1 MYKVFFNRTELLIV
15 EKGQLNNLKFSYEN
29 RIVLEEESF
38 KTDFTS
44 WLKSNEEVSK
54 IIICKNENDYW
65 AEFKK
70 QFLFIEAAGGLVRN
84 ENKELLTIFRNGVWD
99 LPKGKVEKGELI
111 EEAAVREVEEETGVK
126 IHKHYADSI
135 QKVYHVYSLKKKLVL
150 KETSWFIMSAKSMIL
165 LPQREEGIT
174 KVCWMSELDLEKIF
188 AINTYLSIK
197 ILLNY

>member
-65 AEFKK
+65 TEFKK

>member
-29 RIVLEEESF
+29 RIVLEEELF
-38 KTDFTS
+38 KIHFTS
-44 WLKSNEEVSK
+44 WLTSNEEVSK

-126 IHKHYADSI
+126 IHKYYADSI

-188 AINTYLSIK
+188 TINTYLSIK

>member
-29 RIVLEEESF
+29 RIVLEEEPF

-44 WLKSNEEVSK
+44 WLTSNEEVSK

-150 KETSWFIMSAKSMIL
+150 KETSWFIMSAKSMII

>member
-29 RIVLEEESF
+29 RIVLEEEPF

-65 AEFKK
+65 TEFKK

-165 LPQREEGIT
+165 IPQREEGIT
-174 KVCWMSELDLEKIF
+174 KVYWMSELDLEKIF

>member
-29 RIVLEEESF
+29 RIVLEEEPF

-44 WLKSNEEVSK
+44 WLTSSEEVSK
-54 IIICKNENDYW
+54 IIICKNANDYW

-126 IHKHYADSI
+126 IHKHYVDSI
-135 QKVYHVYSLKKKLVL
+135 QKVYHVYSFKKKLVL
-150 KETSWFIMSAKSMIL
+150 KRTSWFIMSAKSMTL
-165 LPQREEGIT
+165 VPQWEEGIT

-197 ILLNY
+197 NSLNY

>member
-29 RIVLEEESF
+29 RIVLEEELF
-38 KTDFTS
+38 KTHFTS
-44 WLKSNEEVSK
+44 WLTSNEEVSK

>member
-29 RIVLEEESF
+29 RIVLEEELF
-38 KTDFTS
+38 KIHFTS
-44 WLKSNEEVSK
+44 WLTSNEEVSK

>member
-29 RIVLEEESF
+29 RIVLEEEPF

-65 AEFKK
+65 TEFKK

>member
-29 RIVLEEESF
+29 RIVLEEEPF

-188 AINTYLSIK
+188 AINTYRSIK

>member
-15 EKGQLNNLKFSYEN
+15 ERGQLNNLKFSYEN
-29 RIVLEEESF
+29 RIVLEEEPF

>member
-29 RIVLEEESF
+29 RIVLEEEPF

-165 LPQREEGIT
+165 IPQREEGIT

>member
-29 RIVLEEESF
+29 RIVLEEEPF

>member
-29 RIVLEEESF
+29 RIVLEEELF
-38 KTDFTS
+38 KIHFTS
-44 WLKSNEEVSK
+44 WLTSNEEVSK

-188 AINTYLSIK
+188 TINTYLSIK

>member
-165 LPQREEGIT
+165 IPQREEGIT

>member
-65 AEFKK
+65 TEFKK

-165 LPQREEGIT
+165 IPQREEGIT

>member
-29 RIVLEEESF
+29 RIVLEEEPF

-44 WLKSNEEVSK
+44 WLTSNEEVSK

-99 LPKGKVEKGELI
+99 RPKGKVEKGELI

-150 KETSWFIMSAKSMIL
+150 KETSWFIMSAKSMII

>member
-1 MYKVFFNRTELLIV
+1 M
-15 EKGQLNNLKFSYEN
+15 
-29 RIVLEEESF
+29 
-38 KTDFTS
+38 
-44 WLKSNEEVSK
+44 
-54 IIICKNENDYW
+54 
-65 AEFKK
+65 
-70 QFLFIEAAGGLVRN
+70 
-84 ENKELLTIFRNGVWD
+84 
-99 LPKGKVEKGELI
+99 I

-165 LPQREEGIT
+165 IPQREEGIT